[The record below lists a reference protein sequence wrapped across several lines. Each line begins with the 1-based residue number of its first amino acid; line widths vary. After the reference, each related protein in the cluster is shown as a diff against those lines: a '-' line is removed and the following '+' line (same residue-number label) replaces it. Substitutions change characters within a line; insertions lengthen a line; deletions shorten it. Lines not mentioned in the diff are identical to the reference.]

1 MPESVGALNYSLDG
15 GSTLSAGAADIGSIT
30 YGTTGTHEGIIW
42 SNPTPADLAPY
53 NAVLGGD
60 PPSGE
65 LIKFSNA
72 VLARAERNKNGDQI
86 DAEGIRELAATL
98 PLMPLDVE
106 HVPDRIFA
114 FFVDAQAVGDTLVT
128 SGIMFAKRFPD
139 VVKEIMSGER
149 HLSVEAHAREAR
161 CSACDV
167 VFASE
172 RDYCT
177 HLAGR
182 PNNGASRILRGLKA
196 IGGGAVKR
204 NAGTETF
211 FDRNGFT
218 LIASLHDS
226 TSPTDEREDDDEEQ
240 ANCANPSEETDMEEL
255 EKVQAALAARE
266 TELAA
271 ALAQVEGLQ
280 TRVTTL
286 EAAQTTL
293 VAAHETEVAKLKLAG
308 ARKLE
313 LLQADFTLD
322 QINALEAKLADT
334 DSDVF
339 KLLLETQ
346 VAAKT
351 VVVQG
356 ATETPKKPHGVIAA
370 QAQDLK
376 LDDDGWSAFKGFV
389 N

>member
-1 MPESVGALNYSLDG
+1 MLESV
-15 GSTLSAGAADIGSIT
+15 GSIT
-30 YGTTGTHEGIIW
+30 YGTTTTHEGIVW
-42 SNPTPADLAPY
+42 SYPTPADLSQY
-53 NAVLGGD
+53 NAVLGGE

-65 LIKFSNA
+65 LVKFSNA
-72 VLARAERNKNGDQI
+72 ILARAERNRNGDQI
-86 DAEGIRELAATL
+86 DTQGIQELAKTL

-106 HVPDRIFA
+106 HVPDRVFA

-139 VVKEIMSGER
+139 IVKEIMSGER
-149 HLSVEAHAREAR
+149 HLSIEAHAREAQ
-161 CSACDV
+161 CSVCNI

-172 RDYCT
+172 KEYCT

-226 TSPTDEREDDDEEQ
+226 TSPTEDSEDETEDQ
-240 ANCANPSEETDMEEL
+240 AACGNPSEETDMEEL

-271 ALAQVEGLQ
+271 AQAQVVGLQ
-280 TRVTTL
+280 AQINDLT
-286 EAAQTTL
+286 AAQTTL
-293 VAAHETEVAKLKLAG
+293 TAAHETEIAKLKLAG
-308 ARKLE
+308 VRKLE

-334 DSDVF
+334 DPDVF

-370 QAQDLK
+370 QTQDLK
-376 LDDDGWSAFKGFV
+376 LDGDGWDAFKGFV

>member
-1 MPESVGALNYSLDG
+1 MPESV
-15 GSTLSAGAADIGSIT
+15 GSIT
-30 YGTTGTHEGIIW
+30 YGTTTTHEGIVW
-42 SNPTPADLAPY
+42 SDPTPADLAPY
-53 NAVLGGD
+53 NAVLGGE
-60 PPSGE
+60 PPRGD
-65 LIKFSNA
+65 LIKFENA
-72 VLARAERNKNGDQI
+72 ILARAERNGNGDAI
-86 DAEGIRELAATL
+86 DSEGIHELAATL
-98 PLMPLDVE
+98 PLMPLDVD

-114 FFVDAQAVGDTLVT
+114 FFVGAQVQGDALVT

-139 VVKEIMSGER
+139 VVAEVMAGKR
-149 HLSVEAHAREAR
+149 HLSIEAHAREAQ
-161 CSACDV
+161 CSVCNT

-172 RDYCT
+172 REYCT

-182 PNNGASRILRGLKA
+182 LNNGASRILRGLKA

-218 LIASLHDS
+218 LIASLQDG
-226 TSPTDEREDDDEEQ
+226 TSPTDEREDDSEDQ
-240 ANCANPSEETDMEEL
+240 AACGNPSEETDMEEL

-266 TELAA
+266 TELTA
-271 ALAQVEGLQ
+271 ALAQVAGLQ
-280 TRVTTL
+280 TQVSTL

-293 VAAHETEVAKLKLAG
+293 LAAHETEVAKLKLAG
-308 ARKLE
+308 VRKLE

-334 DSDVF
+334 DPDVF

-346 VAAKT
+346 VAAKA